1 MRNLLA
7 DSGKE
12 QIGTKGA
19 VQEVI
24 KQGGR
29 AAVFYLLAFFLLLTG
44 CGGGGE
50 GGVSSQVVSGVAAT
64 GSPIAGQVRIKDS
77 STVTREGATV
87 IANDG
92 SFALD
97 VTGMKAP
104 FILQATGSANGR
116 RHSLHSF
123 ADGPGTANIN
133 PLSDAAVA
141 NAAGVSDPA
150 QVYEN
155 PEPATLRKIR
165 DNLSN
170 TITEIQNALKP
181 LMSNFGSD
189 KVNPIRDKYRADHTG
204 IDNMFDNVQI
214 TIIDG
219 IITVTNLK
227 TGAVIYTG
235 PISDMR
241 RSHFTENDDDVPNPG
256 AIPTAPVGITATG
269 GAAQTTVTWGSVGN
283 ATSYNL
289 YWSTSTGVTTTNG
302 TKVSGA
308 TTPYVNTGL
317 SADTTYYYIVTAV
330 NSAGESAAS
339 AETSATTTVAP
350 PPTPTSPAAPTGV
363 TATGGTNQV
372 TIAWANV
379 SGATSYNLYWSTT
392 NGFTKASGTQIT
404 GATSPTVQNGLA
416 DGATYYYF
424 VTAVNSAGEGAASV
438 QVVATTL
445 TPAPTLTI
453 PTAPTGVTAAGGAK
467 QVTLTWP
474 AVTGATSYNVYWSS
488 TLGGAAAG
496 TKLAGVSSPF
506 VHTPLSDGSTYY
518 YVVTAANSVGESAA
532 SAEVNA
538 TTNPA
543 APTAPTAP
551 TGVTATGGNK
561 QVTISWLS
569 VTGAISYNIYW
580 STTTGV
586 TTAGTKITGAASPYA
601 HTGLADSTG
610 YFYIV
615 TAVNGVGEG
624 IASAQTTATTNAPA
638 TPTLCVSC
646 HGTPPATGRHAFHF
660 PSRTN
665 TCVTCHGTG
674 YDPYGLLSA
683 LPSTHSNGVINIA
696 SGNPPGWN
704 STNRTCTNTCHGT
717 RAW

>member
-1 MRNLLA
+1 
-7 DSGKE
+7 
-12 QIGTKGA
+12 
-19 VQEVI
+19 
-24 KQGGR
+24 
-29 AAVFYLLAFFLLLTG
+29 
-44 CGGGGE
+44 
-50 GGVSSQVVSGVAAT
+50 
-64 GSPIAGQVRIKDS
+64 
-77 STVTREGATV
+77 
-87 IANDG
+87 
-92 SFALD
+92 
-97 VTGMKAP
+97 
-104 FILQATGSANGR
+104 
-116 RHSLHSF
+116 
-123 ADGPGTANIN
+123 
-133 PLSDAAVA
+133 
-141 NAAGVSDPA
+141 
-150 QVYEN
+150 
-155 PEPATLRKIR
+155 
-165 DNLSN
+165 
-170 TITEIQNALKP
+170 
-181 LMSNFGSD
+181 
-189 KVNPIRDKYRADHTG
+189 
-204 IDNMFDNVQI
+204 
-214 TIIDG
+214 
-219 IITVTNLK
+219 
-227 TGAVIYTG
+227 
-235 PISDMR
+235 
-241 RSHFTENDDDVPNPG
+241 
-256 AIPTAPVGITATG
+256 
-269 GAAQTTVTWGSVGN
+269 
-283 ATSYNL
+283 
-289 YWSTSTGVTTTNG
+289 
-302 TKVSGA
+302 
-308 TTPYVNTGL
+308 
-317 SADTTYYYIVTAV
+317 
-330 NSAGESAAS
+330 
-339 AETSATTTVAP
+339 TSATTTVAP